1 MVPENP
7 ASVSTGRVLKG
18 SLLGTPVQSTDN
30 SFRIGKPVV
39 VAMEKSG
46 GKPRKDGEYLTTLAR
61 GLSVLRSFTRE
72 RPEMTLSEVASVTGL
87 SPAVARRCLHTLVEL
102 GYVGRKGKLFLLTPE
117 VMGFASAFL
126 ESMNLEEVV
135 RPYLQEV
142 RDSTG
147 DSSSLAVLSHFD
159 ILYLVH
165 VSTNRM
171 IRLVAGF
178 GTRFPAYPTSLGRV
192 LLAHQPSQQTEKYLS
207 EVQTEKL
214 TSKTVTS
221 IAALRKILNKCR
233 REGYA
238 SIQDELDYGIV
249 SVAVPVFG
257 TDGQV
262 LAAINCSTAT
272 TRVNQEEMVRT
283 RLPKLSAAAKSIE
296 IELRRYP
303 ILVHSIKSASS

>member
-1 MVPENP
+1 
-7 ASVSTGRVLKG
+7 
-18 SLLGTPVQSTDN
+18 
-30 SFRIGKPVV
+30 
-39 VAMEKSG
+39 
-46 GKPRKDGEYLTTLAR
+46 
-61 GLSVLRSFTRE
+61 
-72 RPEMTLSEVASVTGL
+72 MTLSEVAAVTDL
-87 SPAVARRCLHTLVEL
+87 SPAVARRCLNTLLEL

-171 IRLVAGF
+171 VRLVAGF

-192 LLAHQPSQQTEKYLS
+192 LLAHQAEPLIEKYLA
-207 EVQTEKL
+207 EVKMNKL
-214 TSKTVTS
+214 TDKTVTS
-221 IAALRKILNKCR
+221 VTKLRRILNRCR
-233 REGYA
+233 RDRYA

-257 TDGQV
+257 DDGRI

-272 TRVNQEEMVRT
+272 TRVNQQHMVET
-283 RLPKLSAAAKSIE
+283 RLPQLQAAAKSIE

>member
-1 MVPENP
+1 MDATDLDAADEKP
-7 ASVSTGRVLKG
+7 LK
-18 SLLGTPVQSTDN
+18 
-30 SFRIGKPVV
+30 R
-39 VAMEKSG
+39 
-46 GKPRKDGEYLTTLAR
+46 GEYLTTLAR
-61 GLSVLRSFTRE
+61 GLSVLRSFTKE
-72 RPEMTLSEVASVTGL
+72 RPEMTLSEVAAVTEL
-87 SPAVARRCLHTLVEL
+87 SPAVARRCLNTLVEL

-171 IRLVAGF
+171 VRLVAGF

-192 LLAHQPSQQTEKYLS
+192 LLAHQTEQLLEKYLA
-207 EVQTEKL
+207 EVKTHKL
-214 TSKTVTS
+214 TDKTVTS
-221 IAALRKILNKCR
+221 VTQLRRILNRCK
-233 REGYA
+233 REGHA

-257 TDGQV
+257 ADGRI

-272 TRVNQEEMVRT
+272 TRVNQAEMVET
-283 RLPKLSAAAKSIE
+283 RLPRLLAAAKNIE

-303 ILVHSIKSASS
+303 ILVHSIKSVSS

>member
-1 MVPENP
+1 MK
-7 ASVSTGRVLKG
+7 T
-18 SLLGTPVQSTDN
+18 
-30 SFRIGKPVV
+30 
-39 VAMEKSG
+39 VAA
-46 GKPRKDGEYLTTLAR
+46 KPRKDGEYLSTLAR
-61 GLSVLRSFTRE
+61 GLSVLRSFTKE
-72 RPEMTLSEVASVTGL
+72 QPEMTLSEVAAVTEL
-87 SPAVARRCLHTLVEL
+87 SPAVVRRCLNTLVAL
-102 GYVGRKGKLFLLTPE
+102 GYVGKKGKLFLLTPE

-142 RDSTG
+142 RDKTG

-171 IRLVAGF
+171 VRLVAGF

-192 LLAHQPSQQTEKYLS
+192 LLAYQPKQRVDDYL
-207 EVQTEKL
+207 EQAEFQKL
-214 TSKTVTS
+214 TTKTVTS
-221 IAALRKILNKCR
+221 KAVLRKILNNCSKD
-233 REGYA
+233 GFA

-257 TDGQV
+257 TEGEI

-272 TRVNQEEMVRT
+272 TRVNKEKMVET
-283 RLPKLSAAAKSIE
+283 RLPQLKSAAKKIE
-296 IELRRYP
+296 LQLRRYP
-303 ILVHSIKSASS
+303 ILVHSIRSVTS